1 RTMPS
6 TLPAR
11 TKLRDAAP
19 VAGLTIG
26 PWNVFSSAT
35 TSNSSAAYRAALAFV
50 IQPVRAESA
59 DEIQH
64 APEVAALVPQFKAL
78 VYAGTEM
85 EIPITLQ
92 TDQVLEVAPVH
103 RL

>member
-1 RTMPS
+1 MRTMPS

-35 TSNSSAAYRAALAFV
+35 TSNSSAAYRAA
-50 IQPVRAESA
+50 
-59 DEIQH
+59 
-64 APEVAALVPQFKAL
+64 
-78 VYAGTEM
+78 
-85 EIPITLQ
+85 
-92 TDQVLEVAPVH
+92 
-103 RL
+103 